1 MKITKRQ
8 LRRII
13 REAMYSGHDQMA
25 GAQGYNMSV
34 IEDLADRAAGGYE
47 PEYDG
52 SPEQFAPM
60 IIDYYLSGD
69 APAPLDQPEY
79 QEVLAKHPDLVEK
92 EIIRAVRR
100 MQ

>member
-13 REAMYSGHDQMA
+13 KESMYSGRDKMA
-25 GAQGYNMSV
+25 GPQGFRMDV
-34 IEDLADRAAGGYE
+34 VEDLADRAAGGYE

-60 IIDYYLSGD
+60 IINYYLSD
-69 APAPLDQPEY
+69 DVPAPLDQPEY
-79 QEVLAKHPDLVEK
+79 QEALLNHPDLVAK
-92 EIIRAVRR
+92 EIIRAVRSMR
-100 MQ
+100 

>member
-13 REAMYSGHDQMA
+13 REAMYSGRDQRA
-25 GAQGYNMSV
+25 GPQGFRMDV

-60 IIDYYLSGD
+60 IIDYYLSAD
-69 APAPLDQPEY
+69 VPEPLDQPEY
-79 QEVLAKHPDLVEK
+79 QEVLSKYPDLVAK
-92 EIIRAVRR
+92 EIIRAVRN